1 MLSMPLDRR
10 RLLASLTAGFAW
22 SAAPRS
28 LFAAPQAPTA
38 VPALRGADG
47 AVDWRAVRA
56 LFPLA
61 KDRLHFASFLFVS
74 HPAPVA
80 AAIEAFRR
88 KLDEDP
94 TYIDAIAFGE
104 SKERPFSDVKK
115 ALADYVGGLPE
126 EICLTSNTTS
136 ALAMAYQGL
145 RVRSDQEVV
154 TTEHDHYSH
163 HEAIRLAS
171 ERSGSAV
178 RRVSLYDA
186 AANARADE
194 IVARLARA
202 ITPKTRAVGVTWV
215 HSSTGVKLPIAAIA
229 EAVAKANRGRA
240 GADRCLLI
248 VDGVHGLG
256 NQDVDV
262 ARLGCDLFAAGAHKW
277 LFAPRGTGFLWGR
290 KDVWPDMRP
299 TIPTFDPD
307 GLDAFAAWME
317 HKPPVTTRAANVSP
331 GGFQAY
337 EHVLAIP
344 AAVELHRAIGRDRIA
359 ARIRELNGAFRE
371 GAAKLPGVTLHTP
384 RDPELSAG
392 ISCYEVA
399 GLAPEAVVHRLAA
412 KNIRT
417 TTSPYKVSYARV
429 ACGVMNFPEEIE
441 TVLREIRALSTS
453 ASKGAA

>member
-1 MLSMPLDRR
+1 MTLDRR
-10 RLLASLTAGFAW
+10 RLIASLTTGLAW
-22 SAAPRS
+22 SAASAAPRS
-28 LFAAPQAPTA
+28 LFAAPQVPNAAP
-38 VPALRGADG
+38 PLRRPDG
-47 AVDWRAVRA
+47 TVDWRAVRA

-61 KDRLHFASFLFVS
+61 KDKLHFSSFLFVS

-80 AAIEAFRR
+80 AAIEVFRM
-88 KLDEDP
+88 KLDSDP
-94 TYIDAIAFGE
+94 TWIEAAAFE
-104 SKERPFSDVKK
+104 PDSQERPFSDVKK

-136 ALAMAYQGL
+136 ALAMVYQGL
-145 RVRSDQEVV
+145 RIRSDQEVV

-163 HEAIRLAS
+163 HESIRMAS
-171 ERSGSAV
+171 DRSGAAV
-178 RRVSLYDA
+178 RRVSLYDEG
-186 AANARADE
+186 ANARTDE
-194 IVARLARA
+194 IVARVSRA

-229 EAVAKANRGRA
+229 EAVAKANRGRS

-248 VDGVHGLG
+248 VDGVHGFG

-262 ARLGCDLFAAGAHKW
+262 ARLGCDFFAAGAHKW

-290 KDVWPDMRP
+290 KDLWPEIRP

-307 GLDAFAAWME
+307 GLDAFVAWKE
-317 HKPPVTTRAANVSP
+317 GKTLTTTRAANVSP
-331 GGFQAY
+331 GGFLAY

-344 AAVELHRAIGRDRIA
+344 AAVELHRSIGRDRIA

-371 GAAKLPGVTLHTP
+371 GAARLPGVTLHTP

-399 GLAPEAVVHRLAA
+399 GLKPEAVVHRLAA

-417 TTSPYKVSYARV
+417 TTSPYKITYARV
-429 ACGVMNFPEEIE
+429 AAGVMNFPEEID
-441 TVLREIRALSTS
+441 TVLREIRALS
-453 ASKGAA
+453 KQAA